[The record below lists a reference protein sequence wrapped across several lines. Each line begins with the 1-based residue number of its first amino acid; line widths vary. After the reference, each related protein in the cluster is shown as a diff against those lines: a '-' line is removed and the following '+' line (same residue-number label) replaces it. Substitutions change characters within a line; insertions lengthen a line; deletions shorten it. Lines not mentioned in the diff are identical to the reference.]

1 MNLFIEK
8 LSDTGAREVTVRED
22 WPVTPEQHFST
33 CGSWP
38 LLGVKGLFYRSYLR
52 PLENMNICI
61 KIYKSSKITV

>member
-38 LLGVKGLFYRSYLR
+38 LLGEGSNDLFAQGS
-52 PLENMNICI
+52 PKTTFISDI
-61 KIYKSSKITV
+61 